1 MSSMKGYVCTA
12 VVDAVPLDNV
22 LDELVVRVGRVGFRS
37 RSRGPEG
44 GGDEFVLSICLSV
57 SGGEEGVKVVC
68 ALGVG
73 QVSSDFESH
82 VTRI

>member
-37 RSRGPEG
+37 RSRGGPEG

-57 SGGEEGVKVVC
+57 SGGEEGV
-68 ALGVG
+68 VG
-73 QVSSDFESH
+73 C
-82 VTRI
+82 RL

>member
-37 RSRGPEG
+37 RSRGGPPEG
-44 GGDEFVLSICLSV
+44 LKGG
-57 SGGEEGVKVVC
+57 

-73 QVSSDFESH
+73 QVS
-82 VTRI
+82 RILNPM